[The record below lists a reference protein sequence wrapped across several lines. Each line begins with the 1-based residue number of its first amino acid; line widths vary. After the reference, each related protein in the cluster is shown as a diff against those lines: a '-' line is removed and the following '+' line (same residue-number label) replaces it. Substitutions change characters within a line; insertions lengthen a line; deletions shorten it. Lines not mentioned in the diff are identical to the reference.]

1 MLCVARTISLSRSRV
16 KLGHLVYMSLI
27 DGYGA
32 LMIDNILAKVCTY
45 LADKDQISHQLIT
58 YMRFYPPDRYYCH
71 VHPLTV

>member
-32 LMIDNILAKVCTY
+32 LMIDNILAKVGTY
-45 LADKDQISHQLIT
+45 LADKDQISH
-58 YMRFYPPDRYYCH
+58 
-71 VHPLTV
+71 